1 MIESSVMTRAP
12 EAPTVSSG
20 KVGRFGIAAF
30 LIANVAFLI
39 VLAVGYGIGGGT
51 DSRLLYLVVL
61 FAVCASSLIG
71 LDGWNGRYALLAM
84 FMAVYFLFYG
94 VEPLVSLFTGRSMT
108 ADGSAL
114 NATEVVILVGGGL
127 AALGYR
133 VAAAIFVQKSEGN
146 AARDWSLATIV
157 MAGVALWAVGT
168 YATYYWYFH
177 VVTDTTNEATRKG
190 LASLSELRITL
201 LILAQLVQPLGVL
214 LLAYAWRVRRNVTL
228 ALVLAA
234 VVTLQVVL
242 GFIID
247 IKGTALLGG
256 VLVIVAII
264 LIDGRIPIAWLAG
277 AFVFVQLSFPL
288 FQAYREYIH
297 GDLGEAR
304 TTVLH
309 NLGRVFDR
317 VLSESHEVTKGPDRA
332 QTFFERLS
340 LYGSVKMVV
349 TRTGVDVP
357 YEHGYTLIP
366 LISTFV
372 PRLIWPGKPD
382 IQAGQLVNKAFH
394 VSQVAATYISPS
406 HLGELYWNFGW
417 SGVVLGMPLIGFLF
431 GFIGARFNLREG
443 RTVTH
448 LLVTVVTLHYVVQGF
463 EGTIAVS
470 YVVWLRSL
478 AAVGLLHV
486 AFARVR
492 TPRPAR
498 SMPPDRVAIDESV
511 QVHPRPF
518 SNLLR

>member
-1 MIESSVMTRAP
+1 MR
-12 EAPTVSSG
+12 
-20 KVGRFGIAAF
+20 RFGVGAF
-30 LIANVAFLI
+30 LIANAAFFVL
-39 VLAVGYGIGGGT
+39 LAVGYGVGGGT
-51 DSRLLYLVVL
+51 DSRLLYLVLL

-84 FMAVYFLFYG
+84 TMAVYFMFYG
-94 VEPLVSLFTGRSMT
+94 VEPLVGVFTGRSVD
-108 ADGSAL
+108 ANGSVL
-114 NATEVVILVGGGL
+114 SATEVVILIGGL
-127 AALGYR
+127 LAVLGYR
-133 VAAAIFVQKSEGN
+133 VAVTLFAHKTARKTAHQ
-146 AARDWSLATIV
+146 AARDWPVATIL
-157 MAGVALWAVGT
+157 MAGLALWAVGT

-190 LASLSELRITL
+190 LASLSELRISL

-214 LLAYAWRVRRNVTL
+214 LLAYAWRVRRGVLL

-234 VVTLQVVL
+234 VVALQVVL

-264 LIDGRIPIAWLAG
+264 LIDGRIPVLWLAG
-277 AFVFVQLSFPL
+277 AFVFVQLTFPL
-288 FQAYREYIH
+288 FQAYREFVH

-304 TTVLH
+304 TTVLQ
-309 NLGRVFDR
+309 NLGSVFDR
-317 VLSESHEVTKGPDRA
+317 VRSESHEVTKGPDRA

-340 LYGSVKMVV
+340 LYGSVQMVV

-372 PRLIWPGKPD
+372 PRIIWPGKPD

-394 VSQVAATYISPS
+394 VSQEAATYISPS

-417 SGVVLGMPLIGFLF
+417 PGVVLGMPLIGFLF

-443 RTVTH
+443 RTVTN

-478 AAVGLLHV
+478 AAVGLLHL
-486 AFARVR
+486 AFAR
-492 TPRPAR
+492 
-498 SMPPDRVAIDESV
+498 DRVRRETRTWQPDQGIIDEGGRIDD
-511 QVHPRPF
+511 PRPF
-518 SNLLR
+518 PNLLR